1 VNHTEV
7 ENEYLQSLLGNSAA
21 CRWHNIAAHGR
32 RGHLPLPEARDTYDR
47 ECSQHGL
54 FDAHE
59 RGHKEHSGTGLQ
71 ARRRLSCSCKMISLK
86 VLLFFLIT
94 KIIYLEKVQRQA
106 GVSYLL
112 EPEEKNLF
120 AFLKN
125 RKDKQAGRDYI
136 IQMLYRATG

>member
-1 VNHTEV
+1 
-7 ENEYLQSLLGNSAA
+7 
-21 CRWHNIAAHGR
+21 
-32 RGHLPLPEARDTYDR
+32 
-47 ECSQHGL
+47 
-54 FDAHE
+54 
-59 RGHKEHSGTGLQ
+59 
-71 ARRRLSCSCKMISLK
+71 MISLK